1 MAEENKNQDP
11 EERKK
16 SSGSDDDFGLP
27 DFEFEALD
35 DDDDDPSSIEAPK
48 AAAKSTPEPAP
59 QKPASDD
66 VPSLDADD
74 LEGLDLEDLGDL
86 DLSDVGDLGDLNLDD
101 LDLNDLDLGD
111 LDKDLND
118 FKETDSSAKSAP
130 VAKSAE
136 KIEDIFD
143 KPKKSTPEPGKP
155 ASDDFVDDGL
165 FFEEES
171 FDEFDLG
178 GGSGSDTNMFA
189 DKGAGGSDDFDSDIF
204 GSGSSEPEMDI
215 SFGDENEA
223 EPVPFAKRP
232 VESVYHVDDEEEEEV
247 TKEEIQA
254 AKGKFI
260 RIVVFGIILFSSLGF
275 GFLYWNGTF
284 TRGAAVSEKA
294 EKESESEPIA
304 ANDDGKKEDEVKVP
318 AVSESTPDEPA
329 KTEEKPTEVKTE
341 PKKEEPKP
349 AVKKEEPKPVVK
361 KEEPK
366 KETPPTQTKTTTTTP
381 KTTTTQQ
388 TTTKPIKPIRSN
400 PTGQIETLSAKT
412 GQRHLIVASFLS
424 SDAAIEHAKTLA
436 VNGAKPVII
445 PPFDGAPNYRVSI
458 VAYKTLNEALQ
469 NLEAYRQQ
477 YGNGVW
483 VLRY

>member
-35 DDDDDPSSIEAPK
+35 DDDDDSSSIEAP
-48 AAAKSTPEPAP
+48 AASTKSAPEPTP

-66 VPSLDADD
+66 VPSMDADD

-101 LDLNDLDLGD
+101 LDLDDLDLGD

-118 FKETDSSAKSAP
+118 FKESDAAAKSAP

-136 KIEDIFD
+136 RIEDIFD
-143 KPKKSTPEPGKP
+143 KPKKSTPEPEKP
-155 ASDDFVDDGL
+155 ASDDFADDGL

-171 FDEFDLG
+171 FDEFDM
-178 GGSGSDTNMFA
+178 GSGGASDTNMFA
-189 DKGAGGSDDFDSDIF
+189 DKAAGGSDDFDSDIF
-204 GSGSSEPEMDI
+204 GNGSSEPDLDI
-215 SFGDENEA
+215 SFDDEKEA
-223 EPVPFAKRP
+223 EPIPFAKRP
-232 VESVYHVDDEEEEEV
+232 VESAYHVDDEEEEEV

-260 RIVVFGIILFSSLGF
+260 RIVIFGIIMFSGLGF
-275 GFLYWNGTF
+275 GFLYWNGNLTD
-284 TRGAAVSEKA
+284 GAAVSERA

-304 ANDDGKKEDEVKVP
+304 ANDDSKKEEEVKVP
-318 AVSESTPDEPA
+318 DVTESTPDEPA
-329 KTEEKPTEVKTE
+329 KTEEKPTAVTKTE
-341 PKKEEPKP
+341 P
-349 AVKKEEPKPVVK
+349 KKEEPKPVVK

-366 KETPPTQTKTTTTTP
+366 PAVVKKEEPKKETPPTTKTTTTKP
-381 KTTTTQQ
+381 KPTTT
-388 TTTKPIKPIRSN
+388 TTTKPIKPIKS
-400 PTGQIETLSAKT
+400 TTDAIETLTAKT

-424 SDAAIEHAKTLA
+424 SEAAIEHAKTLA
-436 VNGAKPVII
+436 VNGVKPVII